1 MAEKHLYFCNILVS
15 RWVNAL
21 QTKGLRLQHS
31 LQSGMDQ
38 SSDQSSVQ
46 SNAQSYSESNS
57 FTSMNSSPVQPN
69 GQGSGIPKLP
79 IKSILVVK
87 WDEIGDMAAAVHVFG
102 TLKSAYPEAELHVL
116 CKPFVSTLIA
126 GDPAIDKVFTNIAD
140 WQQRYDVVVEL
151 RGTWQTLWK
160 SLSRRTMP
168 KYRVD
173 RGWVQAG
180 ATATTPPVV
189 SAVPIN
195 QVSITG
201 RLRLDSS
208 LPRGSFFAL
217 PGKGEGLVSELNAQ
231 SQLDTEKFY
240 IDLLSGSDTSLTPEV
255 TAQLPE
261 LSDGPHMA
269 YALQWIF
276 FAGLVIYGRI
286 LIRRTR

>member
-1 MAEKHLYFCNILVS
+1 MSSPQKPREPWALFKSFIALLLIMFCLWGSQWQYHRGVD
-15 RWVNAL
+15 RHARNAVI
-21 QTKGLRLQHS
+21 QDRI
-31 LQSGMDQ
+31 
-38 SSDQSSVQ
+38 VQ
-46 SNAQSYSESNS
+46 S
-57 FTSMNSSPVQPN
+57 
-69 GQGSGIPKLP
+69 P
-79 IKSILVVK
+79 I
-87 WDEIGDMAAAVHVFG
+87 E
-102 TLKSAYPEAELHVL
+102 LKS
-116 CKPFVSTLIA
+116 VSGAL
-126 GDPAIDKVFTNIAD
+126 DD
-140 WQQRYDVVVEL
+140 YE
-151 RGTWQTLWK
+151 WQTVSVEGVFDGGKQILLRNRYNDGKYGYEVLTLFK
-160 SLSRRTMP
+160 STANKSFW
-168 KYRVD
+168 VD

-189 SAVPIN
+189 TEVPTS

-201 RLRLDSS
+201 RFRLDSS

-231 SQLDTEKFY
+231 SQLNTEKFY
-240 IDLLSGSDTSLTPEV
+240 IDLLSGSEPSLTPKV

>member
-1 MAEKHLYFCNILVS
+1 MSSQQKVKEPWALFKSIIALLLIILCLWGSQWQYHRGVDRHARNAIIEKRI
-15 RWVNAL
+15 
-21 QTKGLRLQHS
+21 
-31 LQSGMDQ
+31 
-38 SSDQSSVQ
+38 
-46 SNAQSYSESNS
+46 AQSPIELTTVKGNLADYEWQRVVVAGTFNPDKQILLRNRYNDGKYGYEVLTL
-57 FTSMNSSPVQPN
+57 FTSTDN
-69 GQGSGIPKLP
+69 
-79 IKSILVVK
+79 KSF
-87 WDEIGDMAAAVHVFG
+87 W
-102 TLKSAYPEAELHVL
+102 
-116 CKPFVSTLIA
+116 
-126 GDPAIDKVFTNIAD
+126 
-140 WQQRYDVVVEL
+140 
-151 RGTWQTLWK
+151 
-160 SLSRRTMP
+160 
-168 KYRVD
+168 VD

-189 SAVPIN
+189 TALPSGE
-195 QVSITG
+195 VSISG

-240 IDLLSGSDTSLTPEV
+240 IDLLSGSEKSLTPEV

-276 FAGLVIYGRI
+276 FGGLVLYGRI